1 MKIKLDGENGIF
13 LLSDETGVKIYN
25 IGEIENEFFFIYT
38 WTVFLKFLKT
48 QRYPKTTAVPMNSTI
63 ILKISFEIL

>member
-25 IGEIENEFFFIYT
+25 IGKKC
-38 WTVFLKFLKT
+38 LLH
-48 QRYPKTTAVPMNSTI
+48 MNCI
-63 ILKISFEIL
+63 FEIFKYTQISKDGCSSDK

>member
-25 IGEIENEFFFIYT
+25 IGKNGEC
-38 WTVFLKFLKT
+38 LLH
-48 QRYPKTTAVPMNSTI
+48 MNCI
-63 ILKISFEIL
+63 FEILKYTQISKDGCSSDK

>member
-25 IGEIENEFFFIYT
+25 IGEIENEIFFLFTHEQY
-38 WTVFLKFLKT
+38 
-48 QRYPKTTAVPMNSTI
+48 R
-63 ILKISFEIL
+63 

>member
-25 IGEIENEFFFIYT
+25 IGKNGECLLHMNCIFEIFKDT
-38 WTVFLKFLKT
+38 
-48 QRYPKTTAVPMNSTI
+48 
-63 ILKISFEIL
+63 KISKDCCRSDK

>member
-25 IGEIENEFFFIYT
+25 IGEIENEIFFY
-38 WTVFLKFLKT
+38 LH
-48 QRYPKTTAVPMNSTI
+48 MNSIFKIFKNT
-63 ILKISFEIL
+63 KISKDCGCTDE

>member
-25 IGEIENEFFFIYT
+25 IGKNRIANQAKN
-38 WTVFLKFLKT
+38 L
-48 QRYPKTTAVPMNSTI
+48 
-63 ILKISFEIL
+63 

>member
-25 IGEIENEFFFIYT
+25 IGEIENEIFFLFTHDQY
-38 WTVFLKFLKT
+38 F
-48 QRYPKTTAVPMNSTI
+48 
-63 ILKISFEIL
+63 

>member
-25 IGEIENEFFFIYT
+25 IGKIQNEMFI
-38 WTVFLKFLKT
+38 
-48 QRYPKTTAVPMNSTI
+48 
-63 ILKISFEIL
+63 

>member
-25 IGEIENEFFFIYT
+25 IGEIENAVFFYLHMISIFKIFKNT
-38 WTVFLKFLKT
+38 
-48 QRYPKTTAVPMNSTI
+48 
-63 ILKISFEIL
+63 KISKDCGCIDE